1 MREAEA
7 GHALDAKRN
16 NLFARDGGCAV
27 GRAQVLHPG
36 GEMAALVIRRDW
48 PIWHWQ
54 QEKTMISPGH
64 SRGETKIQPME
75 GHA

>member
-1 MREAEA
+1 MPWTPNAINFLRVMV
-7 GHALDAKRN
+7 
-16 NLFARDGGCAV
+16 GCAV

-36 GEMAALVIRRDW
+36 GEMTALLMRRDW